1 MKMKY
6 NNRLLGFLVG
16 FICPLIILFG
26 INVYQFPDISFITF
40 MKTGFATASLA
51 PWLKLAAL
59 FNLAPFF
66 LFINTNRLKTAQG
79 IIFATFL
86 YGFVIVY
93 FTLM

>member
-1 MKMKY
+1 M
-6 NNRLLGFLVG
+6 GFLVG
-16 FICPLIILFG
+16 LIGPLIILFG
-26 INVYQFPDISFITF
+26 INVYQFPDIGFITF
-40 MKTGFATASLA
+40 LKTGFVTATLA

-79 IIFATFL
+79 IIFSTFI